1 MSKWRKTSDDF
12 MQDLPKDK
20 FVNHENVAKA
30 VKDIPDDQEIID
42 LTDTF
47 KALSD
52 PTRLRV
58 ICALQNNELCVGDI
72 ALMLK
77 ISDSLVSH
85 QLRIL
90 RNLKLVIFRK
100 EGKASHYSLDDQH
113 INSLI
118 KEGLLH
124 VRDL

>member
-1 MSKWRKTSDDF
+1 MPETPEDN
-12 MQDLPKDK
+12 
-20 FVNHENVAKA
+20 FVNLSSVKKA
-30 VKDIPDDQEIID
+30 FKTIPEERELIE
-42 LTDTF
+42 LSETF

-52 PTRLRV
+52 PTRLKI
-58 ICALQNNELCVGDI
+58 ICALLKTELCVGDI

-100 EGKASHYSLDDQH
+100 VGKASYYSLDDEH
-113 INSLI
+113 INRLI

-124 VRDL
+124 VRDID

>member
-1 MSKWRKTSDDF
+1 
-12 MQDLPKDK
+12 MQDMPEGA
-20 FVNHENVAKA
+20 FVNETNVKKA
-30 VKDIPDDQEIID
+30 YKDIPAENEIID
-42 LTDTF
+42 LSETF

-52 PTRLRV
+52 PTRLKI
-58 ICALQNNELCVGDI
+58 ICALQNTELCVGDI

-77 ISDSLVSH
+77 ISDSVVSH

-100 EGKASHYSLDDQH
+100 VGKASYYSLDDQH
-113 INSLI
+113 INRLI

-124 VRDL
+124 VNEEGA